1 MKIFSE
7 RGISLLARTIMEAL
21 VGVNYAYSV
30 FQQPLMQK
38 YGWSIQ
44 ETSFGYTFY
53 FIMVLLS
60 SLYLCNKT
68 KNGMRIQKVVRLG
81 AVFYSAGV
89 LLIFFVKVRQ
99 QNHFIFRDLN
109 SIWACYLHACIKQ
122 VQGKYLT
129 NSSLRKRFGLEVSS
143 SGSISRL
150 IKEAVE
156 LNYIKP
162 LDPNTAPRYMKYILI
177 WT

>member
-1 MKIFSE
+1 MDFCQCSIEDINDSKTEKI
-7 RGISLLARTIMEAL
+7 
-21 VGVNYAYSV
+21 
-30 FQQPLMQK
+30 Q
-38 YGWSIQ
+38 
-44 ETSFGYTFY
+44 
-53 FIMVLLS
+53 FI
-60 SLYLCNKT
+60 
-68 KNGMRIQKVVRLG
+68 
-81 AVFYSAGV
+81 
-89 LLIFFVKVRQ
+89 FVKVRQ

-122 VQGKYLT
+122 VQGEYLT

-162 LDPNTAPRYMKYILI
+162 LDPNTAPRYMKYIPI
-177 WT
+177 WA